1 MFYSSV
7 LVMNFDLIVFE
18 LFDGAILV
26 FYPNRFQGC
35 FIILLV
41 IKMNKN
47 RYILEFENKLID
59 NSMNIFLQK
68 TKQINNKNQ
77 ISLSLDEMNSSFV
90 VCTSLVH
97 AILSSM
103 LDLFLTEDF

>member
-1 MFYSSV
+1 
-7 LVMNFDLIVFE
+7 MNFDLIVFE
-18 LFDGAILV
+18 LFDGAMLV

-47 RYILEFENKLID
+47 RSILVFENKLFD
-59 NSMNIFLQK
+59 NLMYIFLQK
-68 TKQINNKNQ
+68 TNKNQ
-77 ISLSLDEMNSSFV
+77 INLSLDEINSSFV
-90 VCTSLVH
+90 VCTSFVH